1 MNGAADWARC
11 RKRGLVRKRARAAI
25 EGAAIYLRANV
36 GRRLSPQYRYL
47 IRVMFRPPQM
57 PIAQPSTR
65 IVAGPSSR
73 RRPA

>member
-1 MNGAADWARC
+1 MPSFDGLRRLSARG
-11 RKRGLVRKRARAAI
+11 RISRAP
-25 EGAAIYLRANV
+25 IYLRANV